1 MTRIDTEIPEVIVE
15 IEDKEYTVAPRTVE
29 IMDKLIEVGKDY
41 AGKPNY
47 RLWMAELEVLLG
59 KKACHELFTG
69 GKSENVDR
77 LQMIYSGVVRAFQ
90 HTDEEISA
98 QTRER
103 AAESIATALA
113 PLNEFLKRVN
123 DVNNKNTTGRVRE
136 IPRS

>member
-47 RLWMAELEVLLG
+47 RLWLAELEILLG
-59 KKACHELFTG
+59 KKACKELFPD
-69 GKSENVDR
+69 GKNENVDR

-90 HTDEEISA
+90 HTDEEISTL
-98 QTRER
+98 TRER
-103 AAESIATALA
+103 EMQAVATALA
-113 PLNEFLKRVN
+113 PVNELLRNIKTME
-123 DVNNKNTTGRVRE
+123 KKSTGSVRE
-136 IPRS
+136 IPRP